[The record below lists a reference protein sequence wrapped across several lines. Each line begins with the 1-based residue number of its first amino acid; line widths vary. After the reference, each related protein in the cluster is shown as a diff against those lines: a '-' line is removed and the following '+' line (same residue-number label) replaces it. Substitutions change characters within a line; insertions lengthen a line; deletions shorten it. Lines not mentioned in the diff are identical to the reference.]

1 MSSELK
7 TNLISP
13 ATGTALQISHSG
25 DTTTIPSGATL
36 VIASGATLTNSGT
49 ATGFGSDNTPAWHVY
64 RSASQTIAD
73 DTSTKVEYNLETID
87 TDSAYDNSTNY
98 RFTVPSGE
106 GGNYFV
112 YATGNMY
119 GTSLSE
125 MNLQI
130 KLNGSNIRTF
140 QFSMTGGHYAQ
151 QGIQAMGII
160 PLSAGDYLEVF
171 AHGQVGSGSVT
182 FYSSGTYVSYFGG
195 FKLGF

>member
-7 TNLISP
+7 TNKVSP
-13 ATGTALQISHSG
+13 ATGTALQIGDSG
-25 DTTTIPSGATL
+25 DTITIPSGAT
-36 VIASGATLTNSGT
+36 IANSGS
-49 ATGFGSDNTPAWHVY
+49 ATGFGHDSTPAWHVY
-64 RSASQTIAD
+64 RSATQTIAD
-73 DTSTKVEYNLETID
+73 DTNTKVEYNLETID

-119 GTSLSE
+119 GTDLSE
-125 MNLQI
+125 INLQI
-130 KLNGSNIRTF
+130 KLNGSNIRTMQNSLSGSIF
-140 QFSMTGGHYAQ
+140 AQ

-160 PLSAGDYLEVF
+160 PLSAADYLEVF
-171 AHGQVGSGSVT
+171 AQGQVSGGNVT
-182 FYSSGTYVSYFGG
+182 FYSSGTSVSYFGG

>member
-1 MSSELK
+1 MATLE
-7 TNLISP
+7 TNLVQPS
-13 ATGTALQISHSG
+13 TGTTLTLGASG
-25 DTTTIPSGATL
+25 DTVDIPAGAT
-36 VIASGATLTNSGT
+36 IDATGATI
-49 ATGFGSDNTPAWHVY
+49 TGWPAAVDNTPAWHVY

-73 DTSTKVEYNLETID
+73 DTTTKVEYNLENID

-119 GTSLSE
+119 GTSLTE
-125 MNLQI
+125 INLII
-130 KLNGSNIRTF
+130 KLNGSNIR
-140 QFSMTGGHYAQ
+140 SMQASLSGASYAQ

-160 PLSAGDYLEVF
+160 PLAAADYLEVF
-171 AHGQVGSGSVT
+171 AHGQVSGGSVT

>member
-1 MSSELK
+1 MSTLE
-7 TNLISP
+7 TNLVQPS
-13 ATGTALQISHSG
+13 TGTTLTLGASG
-25 DTTTIPSGATL
+25 DTISIPSGAT
-36 VIASGATLTNSGT
+36 IANSGT

-64 RSASQTIAD
+64 RSATQTIAD
-73 DTSTKVEYNLETID
+73 DTTTKVEYNLENID

-119 GTSLSE
+119 GTSLTE
-125 MNLQI
+125 INLII
-130 KLNGSNIRTF
+130 KLNGSNIR
-140 QFSMTGGHYAQ
+140 SMQASLSGASYAQ

-160 PLSAGDYLEVF
+160 PLAAADYLEVF
-171 AHGQVGSGSVT
+171 AHGQVSGGSVT
-182 FYSSGTYVSYFGG
+182 FYSSGTFVSYFGG